1 MNQQAVIDLLCARL
15 EGVLA
20 IYAFGSRIRG
30 EANEHSDLDLAV
42 LVEGY
47 AEPVVLWRLAGELE
61 DVVGCPVDLLDLRNA
76 STVMQQQ
83 VIVHGERWWARDELA
98 GLFECAMLSE
108 KLDLDA
114 ARAPLLRI
122 IEQEGR
128 VYGR

>member
-1 MNQQAVIDLLCARL
+1 MYQQAVIDLLRARL
-15 EGVLA
+15 PGVLG
-20 IYAFGSRIRG
+20 IYAFGSRIQG
-30 EANEHSDLDLAV
+30 TANERSDLDLAV

-47 AEPVVLWRLAGELE
+47 AEPLALWALAGELE
-61 DVVGCPVDLLDLRNA
+61 DVVGCPVDLLDLRQA

-83 VIVHGERWWARDELA
+83 VIAYGERWWAADERA

-108 KLDLDA
+108 KLALDA

-122 IEQEGR
+122 IEREGR